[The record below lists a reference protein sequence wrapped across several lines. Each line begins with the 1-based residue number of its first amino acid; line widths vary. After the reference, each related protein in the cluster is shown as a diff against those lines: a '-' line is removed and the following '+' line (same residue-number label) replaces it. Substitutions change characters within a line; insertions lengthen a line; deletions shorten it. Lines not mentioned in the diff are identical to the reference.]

1 MALYINTNIAS
12 LNAQNNL
19 STSQMSLQTSLQ
31 RLSSGL
37 RINSAKDD
45 AAGLAI
51 STRMTSQIQGLS
63 QASQNANDGI
73 SLSQTAEGGMST
85 IADNLQRMRSLAVQ
99 AANGSNSASDR
110 ASIQAEI
117 SQLQQ
122 NINQVATQTQYN
134 GINLLDGTLNN
145 AQFQVGA
152 NANQV
157 INFSVGNAQASAIGS
172 NTLGQYA
179 TNFNQAMSTATA
191 SAANATWL
199 AGTGNGVV
207 AQQLTISGNGTS
219 ATTVAGAIALNA
231 PGTAA
236 GSAEQIASAI
246 NSAAGSTG
254 VSATATTTASL
265 GSFVAGAYTL
275 KLYGAPNATTGA
287 ANPVTINATLASST
301 DLSGLT
307 SAINNQSGVTGI
319 SAVASNGVITLTQ
332 AAGYDIGVQNTSAS
346 NAQTLT
352 LTGANTQA
360 TSVAAST
367 AGVPQTLTSGANDT
381 SSVGGQVSF
390 SSASTFTISSS
401 SATSGFLTSAAIG
414 TGYGSTLSS
423 VASIDVTSM
432 TGNTPTGAN
441 NAISVIDAALLNIN
455 NQEAS
460 MGAIQNRFTSVIS
473 NLATS
478 GQNLTAARSLIQDT
492 NFASETANLTRSQI
506 LQQAGTAMLAQA
518 NSVPNGV
525 MALLK

>member
-1 MALYINTNIAS
+1 M
-12 LNAQNNL
+12 
-19 STSQMSLQTSLQ
+19 
-31 RLSSGL
+31 
-37 RINSAKDD
+37 
-45 AAGLAI
+45 
-51 STRMTSQIQGLS
+51 
-63 QASQNANDGI
+63 
-73 SLSQTAEGGMST
+73 
-85 IADNLQRMRSLAVQ
+85 
-99 AANGSNSASDR
+99 
-110 ASIQAEI
+110 
-117 SQLQQ
+117 
-122 NINQVATQTQYN
+122 
-134 GINLLDGTLNN
+134 
-145 AQFQVGA
+145 
-152 NANQV
+152 
-157 INFSVGNAQASAIGS
+157 
-172 NTLGQYA
+172 
-179 TNFNQAMSTATA
+179 
-191 SAANATWL
+191 
-199 AGTGNGVV
+199 
-207 AQQLTISGNGTS
+207 
-219 ATTVAGAIALNA
+219 
-231 PGTAA
+231 
-236 GSAEQIASAI
+236 
-246 NSAAGSTG
+246 
-254 VSATATTTASL
+254 
-265 GSFVAGAYTL
+265 AGAYTL